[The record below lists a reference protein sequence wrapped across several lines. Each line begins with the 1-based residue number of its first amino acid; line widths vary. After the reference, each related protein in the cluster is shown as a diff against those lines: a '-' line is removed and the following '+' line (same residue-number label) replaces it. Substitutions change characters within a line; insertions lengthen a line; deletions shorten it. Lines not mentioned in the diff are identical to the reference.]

1 MIIVG
6 LSDRIT
12 PWALQNMMPTLR
24 AVDWKAPP
32 IVAMEIEGEY
42 ADHIHLGQP
51 ERMGLGKGRAEDA
64 CLEDGDARQVGDMC
78 GGDRCPS

>member
-1 MIIVG
+1 MTVVG

-12 PWALQNMMPTLR
+12 PWALKDMMPTLR

-32 IVAMEIEGEY
+32 IVAYEVKD
-42 ADHIHLGQP
+42 ADHFHMGQP
-51 ERMGLGKGRAEDA
+51 ERMGLGEGRAEDA
-64 CLEDGDARQVGDMC
+64 CLEDGDARQVGDMR